1 MAKVTNYKSRIA
13 SMAGAL
19 IEADDDALEQ
29 YMLDSAYEIISVLK
43 LQASMRLGWFLK
55 QSSSF
60 NDNNGQDV
68 SSIND
73 IISVE
78 RSDVECTEGNLQSK
92 KAYEDVGSMYE
103 ASANDPKYLVSE
115 NKLFVYPSPTS
126 TEGASYLYIPEY
138 EVKNFS
144 SGVSS
149 LESSDGAKFPRNY
162 EEALIICSS
171 VKVLNRR
178 LNDYLEK
185 DEDVEL
191 VNGLQLQIQR
201 LDQEYQKILGLTK

>member
-78 RSDVECTEGNLQSK
+78 RNDVECTEGNLQTK
-92 KAYEDVGSMYE
+92 KAYEDVVCM
-103 ASANDPKYLVSE
+103 KQ
-115 NKLFVYPSPTS
+115 
-126 TEGASYLYIPEY
+126 
-138 EVKNFS
+138 
-144 SGVSS
+144 
-149 LESSDGAKFPRNY
+149 
-162 EEALIICSS
+162 
-171 VKVLNRR
+171 VLM
-178 LNDYLEK
+178 
-185 DEDVEL
+185 
-191 VNGLQLQIQR
+191 IQN
-201 LDQEYQKILGLTK
+201 I